1 MSHAALGL
9 ANAALDSGSDLRAW
23 LEREGALKAGESAE
37 VSLRLAEFVA
47 LRTAV
52 RELVEASI
60 GGGPFPAAALE
71 RVNEASARVPR
82 VLRLEADGPCEAPF
96 ATGPTPLILA
106 RVAWSA
112 IELVGG
118 ADRARLR
125 RCGSCGR
132 YFVSTRPDR
141 LWCSNACGNRA
152 RVARHHAR
160 RRAPA

>member
-1 MSHAALGL
+1 MGL
-9 ANAALDSGSDLRAW
+9 ANTAFDSGSALRAW
-23 LEREGALKAGESAE
+23 LEAEGGLEALESAE

-47 LRTAV
+47 LRDSV
-52 RELVEASI
+52 RELLEASI
-60 GGGPFPAAALE
+60 GGGPFPAAAVE
-71 RVNEASARVPR
+71 HINEASARVPR

-96 ATGPTPLILA
+96 AAGPTRLILA

>member
-1 MSHAALGL
+1 MSNSALGL
-9 ANAALDSGSDLRAW
+9 ANTVFDSGSGLRAW
-23 LEREGALKAGESAE
+23 LEAESGLEERESAE

-47 LRTAV
+47 LRDSL
-52 RELVEASI
+52 RELLEASI
-60 GGGPFPAAALE
+60 GGGPLPAAAVD

-82 VLRLEADGPCEAPF
+82 VLRLESDGPSEAPF
-96 ATGPTPLILA
+96 PASATPLILA
-106 RVAWSA
+106 RIAWSA

-118 ADRARLR
+118 HDRTRLR

-141 LWCSNACGNRA
+141 VWCSDACGNRA